1 MTAGASFSFATPK
14 SSPRRAAP
22 AREAGVI
29 LWLRENLFGSV
40 QNTVMT
46 LLALWALFVTIP
58 DFMMWAFV
66 DAVWQTEDPG
76 LCRQAAGACW
86 AVVAEKHRVMLFGTF
101 PYEEH
106 WRAVLAIAVI
116 LAMAVASAF
125 KRFWSYRLF
134 LSWLLATAAV
144 LVLLLGGVRHA
155 EQDYNLRGA
164 RSFLAVIVPLSVVAL
179 VLPDVTTSSPGP
191 TLSTFQAIFLAGI
204 TAVLYVVFLGIQTV
218 RHRGFFVQ
226 PAATDE
232 DDAHAGHA
240 SGSVTYHA
248 IMLFLTLLPIVLLS
262 KQLATLVDHGID
274 ALAAPTALGGLLVA
288 ILVLT
293 PEGLAAVRSALDNK
307 LQRAVN
313 ICLGSALSTIGLT
326 VPAIVVISLVTGHAV
341 TLGLTQVNMV
351 LLLLTLFVSAL
362 TFGGV
367 RTNVLQGAV
376 HLVLFFVYL
385 VLIFQP

>member
-1 MTAGASFSFATPK
+1 MTAGGSFSFATPK

-144 LVLLLGGVRHA
+144 LVLLLGGVFGLEPVGTH
-155 EQDYNLRGA
+155 EWGG
-164 RSFLAVIVPLSVVAL
+164 
-179 VLPDVTTSSPGP
+179 LP
-191 TLSTFQAIFLAGI
+191 
-204 TAVLYVVFLGIQTV
+204 
-218 RHRGFFVQ
+218 
-226 PAATDE
+226 
-232 DDAHAGHA
+232 
-240 SGSVTYHA
+240 
-248 IMLFLTLLPIVLLS
+248 LTLLMFVGTVVGGMPLAVLL
-262 KQLATLVDHGID
+262 
-274 ALAAPTALGGLLVA
+274 ALGRRSSLPA
-288 ILVLT
+288 IKALCIGFIEIVRGVPLITVLFMASLMFPLFM
-293 PEGLAAVRSALDNK
+293 PEGLTINKFLRAQIGMMLFFAAYAAEIVRGG
-307 LQRAVN
+307 LQAIPRGQYEA
-313 ICLGSALSTIGLT
+313 ADAIGLSYWQKT
-326 VPAIVVISLVTGHAV
+326 TRIVLPQALRIVLPALMNDIIRAFKNT
-341 TLGLTQVNMV
+341 T
-351 LLLLTLFVSAL
+351 FVSIIGLFDVLGATSTAL
-362 TFGGV
+362 EDPLW
-367 RTNVLQGAV
+367 VLYA
-376 HLVLFFVYL
+376 LEAYIFIFLLYFVLCFAMSKYSEHVERDL
-385 VLIFQP
+385 SAGRNL